1 MVDQSNPFDFLKRL
15 PDATLTEPYEK
26 HPGIFIQAAL
36 IEGPGRNVFIEAIFG
51 PNVPQVTY
59 TVNVGGRG
67 SLVIPEQE
75 FRDLLSSGLAL
86 FEARSPGFASK
97 GNKPTPL
104 SSIAALPSL
113 PSILTDPK

>member
-1 MVDQSNPFDFLKRL
+1 MAGMVIPNPFDFLKRL
-15 PDATLTEPYEK
+15 PEATLTAPFEK

-36 IEGPGRNVFIEAIFG
+36 IEGPGRNVFIECIFG
-51 PNVPQVTY
+51 PNVPNVTY

-86 FEARSPGFASK
+86 FEVRTTAK
-97 GNKPTPL
+97 EEPTPP
-104 SSIAALPSL
+104 SAAELPDL
-113 PSILTDPK
+113 AEFLTGKETD